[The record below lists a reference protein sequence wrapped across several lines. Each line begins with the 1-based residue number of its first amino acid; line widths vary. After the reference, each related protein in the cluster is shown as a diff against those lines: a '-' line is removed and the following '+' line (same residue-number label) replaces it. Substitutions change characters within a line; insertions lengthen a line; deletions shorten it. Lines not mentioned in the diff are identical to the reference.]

1 MALRIWLALFKKCP
15 LVYTI
20 VWKKINSPKQGM
32 YLLPATQ
39 IMLL

>member
-1 MALRIWLALFKKCP
+1 

-20 VWKKINSPKQGM
+20 VWKKINSPKRGV